1 MRTQS
6 ATFGLTKVIGC
17 FEGVFAL
24 GQVYVLVSR
33 VVDPQNFVLVGVPP
47 KDLLEDLAAALVAR
61 GVDVDKHFED
71 ACSVTRGWIY
81 DREALRLRDR
91 IKVKFNTEHTL
102 LLPCSYPAP
111 TK

>member
-61 GVDVDKHFED
+61 QLHQKRSSRSGEQ
-71 ACSVTRGWIY
+71 VTAGI
-81 DREALRLRDR
+81 
-91 IKVKFNTEHTL
+91 T
-102 LLPCSYPAP
+102 
-111 TK
+111 